1 MVALVVVLTLIIVT
15 PMRTNMLTPPVPLVT
30 IVTLRVTRTVALV
43 AYATCP
49 VLRPPGCLGGG
60 AAKSTAAICPLCIAS
75 LASSSRRRG
84 RTVKSAPQ

>member
-43 AYATCP
+43 AC
-49 VLRPPGCLGGG
+49 
-60 AAKSTAAICPLCIAS
+60 
-75 LASSSRRRG
+75 
-84 RTVKSAPQ
+84 